1 MGVFDTITESFGNLK
16 KKITGVAENPT
27 PSPLSSS
34 NAMAIRG
41 GSRSKRSRSK
51 RSRSK
56 RSRSKRSRSNRSRSK
71 RRSRKSVKKVRFS
84 KKNKVY
90 TYKRK

>member
-41 GSRSKRSRSK
+41 GAKRSGSRRGGSRRGGSRRGGSKR
-51 RSRSK
+51 
-56 RSRSKRSRSNRSRSK
+56 RSK